1 MALEFKFP
9 DVGEGIVEGEILRW
23 HVKEGDEIKE
33 DQIMVEVET
42 DKAVVEIPSPR
53 DGVVLKILPKER
65 EVVKVGQVIIVIGEK
80 GEKWKEEVPEI
91 PRPVSVG
98 VVGELEE
105 APPEERI
112 LAMPVVRALA
122 KKLGVDIAK
131 VRGTGSGGRITEED
145 VKKYAEGMEKLPE
158 KVVEDYDK
166 YGKVE
171 RVSLKGVRRSMAK
184 RMVEAKLVAPHA
196 SGMDEADMTE
206 LVRIREKEKETA
218 AKKGINLTYLPFFM
232 KAVVAGLEEYPYLNA
247 TLDEENKQ
255 IILKKYYSISLAMD
269 TEDGLIVPVIRDVD
283 KKSILDIAKELQEL
297 IQKAKTRKI
306 ELSELRGGSFCI
318 SDYGA
323 IGCIYGTPIINY
335 PEVAILGIGKIQDKP
350 VVRDGQIVIRK
361 MVGLSLSFDH
371 RVVDGAQAARFLNL
385 VIRYLEDPGLI
396 LLEA

>member
-9 DVGEGIVEGEILRW
+9 DVGEGIVEGEILKW

-53 DGVVLKILPKER
+53 DGVVLKILAKEG
-65 EVVKVGQVIIVIGEK
+65 EVVKVGQVMIVIGER
-80 GEKWKEEVPEI
+80 GEKWKEEISEI
-91 PRPVSVG
+91 PRPISVG

-105 APPEERI
+105 APEERI
-112 LAMPVVRALA
+112 SAMPAVRALA
-122 KKLGVDIAK
+122 KKLRVDIAK
-131 VRGTGSGGRITEED
+131 VKGTGPAGRITEED
-145 VKKYAEGMEKLPE
+145 VKKYAEKMEKLPE

-166 YGKVE
+166 YGRVE
-171 RVSLKGVRRSMAK
+171 KVSLKGIRRSMAK

-196 SGMDEADMTE
+196 AGMDEADMTE
-206 LVRIREKEKETA
+206 LVRIREREKEAA

-232 KAVVAGLEEYPYLNA
+232 KAVVAGLEQYSYLNA
-247 TLDEENKQ
+247 TLDEENEL
-255 IILKKYYSISLAMD
+255 IILKKYYNISVAID
-269 TEDGLIVPVIRDVD
+269 TEEGLIVPVIRDVD
-283 KKSILDIAKELQEL
+283 KKSIIDIAKELQEL

-306 ELSELRGGSFCI
+306 ELADLRGGSFCI

-323 IGCIYGTPIINY
+323 IGCTYGTPIINY